1 MMTLGIVLTIILNGK
16 KKMTINDFLFEVKN
30 ALNKLNDE
38 DKDYIKSTKDGG
50 ELHFSLGM
58 WLRNNWNLWRGGPM
72 VDFFKEHGIW
82 HADDMSA
89 IILCSYTRMLKNED
103 VKFEEQVQFYKDYW
117 AKNKVQE

>member
-1 MMTLGIVLTIILNGK
+1 MTLGIVLTIILNGK

>member
-1 MMTLGIVLTIILNGK
+1 
-16 KKMTINDFLFEVKN
+16 MTINDFLFEVKN